1 MLLASR
7 PVSEKKKPKVNFFL
21 DGQEAELPQGGSLRD
36 NVDTSVTF
44 NGHKLMAIRVV
55 AAAVVLLTGCT
66 AIPVADRKSQAPVCN
81 PHVIAEVGLSSAA
94 PYPANQPTA
103 K

>member
-1 MLLASR
+1 MIQKTKNKAN
-7 PVSEKKKPKVNFFL
+7 PKLFRE
-21 DGQEAELPQGGSLRD
+21 GRAAAGRQELPEGGSLR
-36 NVDTSVTF
+36 V
-44 NGHKLMAIRVV
+44 NGHTLMAIRVV

>member
-1 MLLASR
+1 MIQKTKNKANEDR
-7 PVSEKKKPKVNFFL
+7 NC
-21 DGQEAELPQGGSLRD
+21 LPAGGSLR
-36 NVDTSVTF
+36 V
-44 NGHKLMAIRVV
+44 NGHTLMAIRVV

-103 K
+103 KRAR

>member
-1 MLLASR
+1 MAFR
-7 PVSEKKKPKVNFFL
+7 I
-21 DGQEAELPQGGSLRD
+21 
-36 NVDTSVTF
+36 VT
-44 NGHKLMAIRVV
+44 
-55 AAAVVLLTGCT
+55 AAVVLLSGCT

>member
-1 MLLASR
+1 MFLQQSPPR
-7 PVSEKKKPKVNFFL
+7 RYTGDKVVAK
-21 DGQEAELPQGGSLRD
+21 DGQEAQQLPEGGSLR
-36 NVDTSVTF
+36 V
-44 NGHKLMAIRVV
+44 NGHTLMAIRVV